1 MTLRLGRHEFGDDVT
16 LMMAIVE
23 VTDVED
29 AAWEGVAEVVGAGA
43 EIVDLAGDDIER
55 LVRVVERVR
64 TAYPQL
70 VISVATGRAEVARAG
85 CRAGADLLRDAGGG
99 SDPALV
105 EVAAEFGA
113 AFACPPAYAERAV
126 AAGVARESV
135 LVTVLVDRADDL
147 DRVVAT
153 GWPVLVSLPQH
164 ELVTSTI
171 AATAVCALAGARVYR
186 VPHVTEGRQ
195 TVDMVNSIA
204 GRRPPQRA
212 IRGLQ

>member
-85 CRAGADLLRDAGGG
+85 CRAGADL
-99 SDPALV
+99 
-105 EVAAEFGA
+105 
-113 AFACPPAYAERAV
+113 
-126 AAGVARESV
+126 
-135 LVTVLVDRADDL
+135 
-147 DRVVAT
+147 
-153 GWPVLVSLPQH
+153 
-164 ELVTSTI
+164 
-171 AATAVCALAGARVYR
+171 
-186 VPHVTEGRQ
+186 
-195 TVDMVNSIA
+195 
-204 GRRPPQRA
+204 
-212 IRGLQ
+212 